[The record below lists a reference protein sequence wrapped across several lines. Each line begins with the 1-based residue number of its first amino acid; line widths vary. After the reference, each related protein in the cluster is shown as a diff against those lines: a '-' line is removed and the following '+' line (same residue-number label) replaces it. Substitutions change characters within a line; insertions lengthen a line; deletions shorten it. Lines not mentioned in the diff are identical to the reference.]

1 MSRDSQSDQEMPL
14 ISHLTELRTRVL
26 RSVVAVLLLFAGLF
40 YFSQDIYALVAAPLR
55 AYLPAG
61 ATMIATGV
69 ASPFLTPFKLTL
81 MVALFLSMPIILQ
94 QIWGFIAPGLYKHE
108 KRIAVPLLIS
118 SIFLFYG
125 GMAFAYFVVFPIMF
139 GFFASVTPEGVEMM
153 TDIGQYLDFVLTLF
167 FAFGVAFEIPVATFL
182 LIWVGIIEVETLRK
196 SRPYVIV
203 GCFAIGMVLTPPD
216 IFSQT
221 LLAVPMWM
229 LFETGLLF
237 GALVKRRSE
246 YSEEDEMPEDAPAST
261 PTRDA
266 ETGHDDQPPAAQP

>member
-1 MSRDSQSDQEMPL
+1 MSRLPDHQDEEMPL
-14 ISHLTELRTRVL
+14 ISHLTELRTRLL
-26 RSVVAVLLLFAGLF
+26 RCVFAIFVLFAGLF

-55 AYLPAG
+55 SYLPAG

-69 ASPFLTPFKLTL
+69 ASPFLTPFKLTM
-81 MVALFLSMPIILQ
+81 MVALFLAIPVLLH

-108 KRIAVPLLIS
+108 KRVAVPLLIS
-118 SIFLFYG
+118 SILLFYG

-182 LIWVGIIEVETLRK
+182 LIWVGIVDVPTLRK
-196 SRPYVIV
+196 GRPYVVV

-229 LFETGLLF
+229 LFEAGLLC
-237 GALVKRRSE
+237 GAMVKRRERLEAEEAEAQAASE
-246 YSEEDEMPEDAPAST
+246 
-261 PTRDA
+261 TR
-266 ETGHDDQPPAAQP
+266 DQPPATKP